1 MKIAFLVLLVIVAVV
16 FLTISIILLV
26 RGIILASEPYR
37 IAIEEIE
44 GNPQVIQAVGR
55 IEGYG
60 FMPSGS
66 LSIRNGYG
74 YAYWRIKVIGYADT
88 DYVYVTLT
96 REQKGEWKISELRL
110 NR

>member
-1 MKIAFLVLLVIVAVV
+1 MKIAFLVLLVIAAVV

-26 RGIILASEPYR
+26 RGIILSSEPYR

-44 GNPQVIQAVGR
+44 GNPQVTEAVGR

-60 FMPSGS
+60 FMPTGN

-74 YAYWRIKVIGYADT
+74 YAYWRIKVIGYRDT
-88 DYVYVTLT
+88 EYIYVRLT
-96 REQKGEWKISELRL
+96 KEKQGEWKISELRL